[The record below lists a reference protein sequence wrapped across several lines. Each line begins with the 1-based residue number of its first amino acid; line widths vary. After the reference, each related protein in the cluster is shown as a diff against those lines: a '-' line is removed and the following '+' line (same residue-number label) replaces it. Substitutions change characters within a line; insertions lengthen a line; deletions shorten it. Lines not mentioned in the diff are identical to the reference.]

1 MDFQNLHV
9 GSPQKKNHPY
19 IDEWIEDAWG
29 KITQINSGWKLR
41 KFKYDEKNN
50 FVPHDQF
57 TAIKSLPGP
66 VLLIEKVQRKSA
78 KILADRINNKF
89 PIDIVDIRSED
100 QLEKIMLQSIE
111 QYKNYDPFL
120 PRKYVVALLVIN
132 KLVQLNMWG
141 GKNKGYLWYH
151 DIPKGRGVP
160 DKFKDVIGD
169 VVNILKENEILISKT
184 SQGKKKYAVNPENKE
199 LIHNILRS
207 RSFEGRVRDLLLK
220 DKRTAS
226 ISYIEDAI
234 KDNLNR

>member
-9 GSPQKKNHPY
+9 GFPQKKNHPY

-78 KILADRINNKF
+78 KILADKINNKF

-141 GKNKGYLWYH
+141 GKNKGAY
-151 DIPKGRGVP
+151 
-160 DKFKDVIGD
+160 
-169 VVNILKENEILISKT
+169 ISKYKWQYLHFPCLHLYLQWRT
-184 SQGKKKYAVNPENKE
+184 
-199 LIHNILRS
+199 
-207 RSFEGRVRDLLLK
+207 LLE
-220 DKRTAS
+220 TAGNS
-226 ISYIEDAI
+226 SCNA
-234 KDNLNR
+234 KHRGSPRACCKNMVGSCT